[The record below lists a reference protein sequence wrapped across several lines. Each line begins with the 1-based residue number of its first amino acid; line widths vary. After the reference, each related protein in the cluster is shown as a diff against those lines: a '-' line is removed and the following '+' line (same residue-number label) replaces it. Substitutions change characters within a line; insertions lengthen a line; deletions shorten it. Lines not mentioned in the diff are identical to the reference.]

1 MILLRTRTMSRNFMH
16 IPFVWISFFHKTI
29 GVYFCRASLLGFLFF
44 IVALWKLLIFW
55 RSLPKILVFQ
65 EFSVSKIRFKNN
77 GNFLAIWFGQIVC
90 FTYGKSWINYGSHSI
105 YTLITLYECK
115 YEWVPTTK
123 ILLLAFN
130 FVDKVV

>member
-1 MILLRTRTMSRNFMH
+1 MILLRTRTMSRNFMY
-16 IPFVWISFFHKTI
+16 ISFVCISFFHKTI

-55 RSLPKILVFQ
+55 RSLPISILVFQ

-90 FTYGKSWINYGSHSI
+90 FTYGKSWINYGSQLYLHSYHVI
-105 YTLITLYECK
+105 RMQI
-115 YEWVPTTK
+115 WVSADNK
-123 ILLLAFN
+123 N
-130 FVDKVV
+130 FVACFQFCW